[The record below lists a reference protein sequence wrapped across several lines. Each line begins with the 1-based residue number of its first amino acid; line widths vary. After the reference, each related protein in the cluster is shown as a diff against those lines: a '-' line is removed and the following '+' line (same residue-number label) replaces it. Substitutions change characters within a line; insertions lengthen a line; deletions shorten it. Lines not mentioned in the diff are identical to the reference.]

1 VSQFVGDYG
10 VQLNSPVL
18 ATLLVVMSWPLQY
31 SRLAIPWLPVE
42 VEVADSLARIAL
54 IIVLTTT
61 DLKSFGEMD

>member
-1 VSQFVGDYG
+1 
-10 VQLNSPVL
+10 
-18 ATLLVVMSWPLQY
+18 MSWPLQY